1 MHKRITFVGASGPIS
16 ALADEVRPLEG
27 VITLEHQRGTALKP
41 PGDVLT
47 VDVLNRSADDVL
59 RRAHLRAKSPGV
71 RLTVVV
77 MQSTAVVDG
86 ERQHLLEKDADEML
100 WEEMEAGLRNHGRV
114 SANYVLLMSLGGI
127 IAAAALPLET
137 TSQTI
142 GFVAASIIAPAFEP
156 VAKVAQGLVLRQW
169 SVVGRA
175 LLSIA
180 VGYSVLFLAALATA
194 LVLFHLRT
202 VEVGTFLEQPVLDS
216 LSRFHIAPLL
226 SSAAAAVAGI
236 LMVVSLRDFYVVG
249 PLMALVM
256 IPGVALTAAGLA
268 IGEEDLA
275 FGALRRVGVDLALVV
290 VLGAAVFTWK
300 QRRVHR
306 RSPLT

>member
-1 MHKRITFVGASGPIS
+1 MRAN
-16 ALADEVRPLEG
+16 VRA
-27 VITLEHQRGTALKP
+27 QR
-41 PGDVLT
+41 
-47 VDVLNRSADDVL
+47 
-59 RRAHLRAKSPGV
+59 PGV

-114 SANYVLLMSLGGI
+114 SANYVMLMSLGGI

-137 TSQTI
+137 TSQPI

-169 SVVGRA
+169 AIVGRA

-194 LVLFHLRT
+194 LVLFHLRPT
-202 VEVGTFLEQPVLDS
+202 EVGTFLEQPVLGP
-216 LSRFHIAPLL
+216 LSRFHIAPML

-256 IPGVALTAAGLA
+256 IPGVALTAARLA
-268 IGEEDLA
+268 VGETALA
-275 FGALRRVGVDLALVV
+275 LGALGRVGVDLALVIG
-290 VLGAAVFTWK
+290 LGAAVFAWK

-306 RSPLT
+306 RSPLA